1 MEPSHVTG
9 MILKLAPVLVSTLTP
24 EGSPRSSNAVPRGL
38 LVMITSSGTLVIVRF
53 VPIMVMIHSA
63 VVYASVSLGVKR
75 ITMRFSP
82 GCTLPPS

>member
-1 MEPSHVTG
+1 M
-9 MILKLAPVLVSTLTP
+9 
-24 EGSPRSSNAVPRGL
+24 GL
-38 LVMITSSGTLVIVRF
+38 SVMITSSGTLVIVRF
-53 VPIMVMIHSA
+53 VPTTVRIHSA